1 MYFIYFFNV
10 LFTFLSSEN
19 SEFINTLHEILIFIK
34 FFVCKICNVIFA
46 VKNKIVRLVAWYCLY
61 NHFILFNFF
70 FCCIFFF
77 LSNCVFEYWL
87 LKVPPPLF
95 KKSLNKSYM
104 KKTKTWLLNSRH
116 QIFPQQIV
124 FQQLGIREPIW
135 TQPQQF
141 FFFFFFSF

>member
-61 NHFILFNFF
+61 NHFILFIYFSF
-70 FCCIFFF
+70 
-77 LSNCVFEYWL
+77 VA
-87 LKVPPPLF
+87 
-95 KKSLNKSYM
+95 
-104 KKTKTWLLNSRH
+104 
-116 QIFPQQIV
+116 
-124 FQQLGIREPIW
+124 
-135 TQPQQF
+135 
-141 FFFFFFSF
+141 FFSFLVIVSLNTGF